1 VTAGTAPKTAL
12 GYDPRVNGALA
23 PQPAPKDPHMKLKL
37 LALSAL
43 AALALG
49 AGVAEAAESP
59 VAEAKTGLSTITP
72 TTPQVAYPP
81 KCGNPI
87 FPRYCRR
94 W

>member
-1 VTAGTAPKTAL
+1 
-12 GYDPRVNGALA
+12 
-23 PQPAPKDPHMKLKL
+23 MKLKL

-43 AALALG
+43 AALTLG
-49 AGVAEAAESP
+49 AGLAQAADP
-59 VAEAKTGLSTITP
+59 AVAEAKVTGVFTTP

-81 KCGNPI
+81 KCGRNPI